1 MRKLNSRPQAGFSL
15 LEMLV
20 VVAILTIVLTA
31 VFTQIDTVQKRY
43 SNEEQRIDITQG
55 SREFFDQIV
64 RDLHQKGWPNSK
76 MYDSATLIN
85 PAINDAK
92 NAVGLVKFAADEIWF
107 EGDID
112 GDGSVESVNY
122 KLLPD
127 SSGNCPCTL
136 ARSVVKK
143 ANATAPTAQSIS
155 YNTGL
160 GDVVN
165 SGGVYSISGYSHLA
179 SGSVTNDTLYTA
191 YKGAKVFTAYNSDG
205 VETAVLA
212 DIRTIK
218 INLNLLA
225 SRADLQ
231 TGMRPAVTLAASVRL
246 PSN

>member
-1 MRKLNSRPQAGFSL
+1 MRKQHTRPQAGFSL
-15 LEMLV
+15 LEMLL

-31 VFTQIDTVQKRY
+31 VFMQINTVQKRY
-43 SNEEQRIDITQG
+43 SNEVQRIDISQE

-64 RDLHQKGWPNSK
+64 RDLHQNGWPNSK
-76 MYDSATLIN
+76 MYDAATLMN
-85 PAINDAK
+85 PAINDSR

-112 GDGSVESVNY
+112 GDGNVESVNY
-122 KLLPD
+122 KLLAD
-127 SSGNCPCTL
+127 STGKCPCTL

-165 SGGVYSISGYSHLA
+165 SGGVYSISGTSQLS
-179 SGSVTNDTLYTA
+179 SGAVSNNTLYSA
-191 YKGAKVFTAYNSDG
+191 YKGAKLFTAYNSDG

-231 TGMRPAVTLAASVRL
+231 TRMRPAVTLAASVRL
-246 PSN
+246 PAN